1 MSLVGRRFGRYRIDE
16 EIGAGGMGVVYR
28 AHDEKLGRDL
38 AIKVLA
44 PGALHDDAARKRFR
58 NEARVL
64 SRLNHPAIQTI
75 HDFENFEGYDF
86 LVSELVPG
94 LSLDMRLRAG
104 ALAEREVV
112 ELGSQLAQGLAA
124 AHAAG
129 VLHRDLKPAN
139 LRVTTDGRLKILDF
153 GLATLS
159 QDALVSLNTTETMVS
174 APTGVAGT
182 LPYMSPE
189 QLLGDPVDERSDI
202 YSAGV
207 VLYELSTG
215 RLPFRDS
222 LITKLTNAIVHQQ
235 PPSPRA
241 LEPKISGEL
250 ERIVLKCLEK
260 EPKLRYQSAKELATD
275 LRRLE
280 LGSAAE
286 VARVPVTRRG
296 RRWIAPVAA
305 VAGLCAL
312 IAGALLWGPRLRR
325 RCSDS
330 SESAMGTA
338 HELQRHGGDPCGF
351 ARWEAG
357 GVFARARRFWEFD
370 GRGAG
375 MVQVVAERR
384 TGAADRHPAPEADA
398 EFFAGWRTRVLHAD
412 RRTVCVEYIRGTPA
426 GRETAEAVH
435 GECDWVELDRQ

>member
-94 LSLDMRLRAG
+94 VSLDMRLRAG

-189 QLLGDPVDERSDI
+189 QLLGDTVDERSDI

-222 LITKLTNAIVHQQ
+222 LITKLTNAIVHEQ

-286 VARVPVTRRG
+286 VARVPVTDVDDEDRS
-296 RRWIAPVAA
+296 VAA

-312 IAGALLWGPRLRR
+312 IASAVVGTTAGEDAATLPSLRWEQLTNSR
-325 RCSDS
+325 R
-330 SESAMGTA
+330 
-338 HELQRHGGDPCGF
+338 GDPCGF
-351 ARWEAG
+351 AMGSWWR
-357 GVFARARRFWEFD
+357 FARPGGLGIRRTR
-370 GRGAG
+370 GRYGSSRCRA
-375 MVQVVAERR
+375 R
-384 TGAADRHPAPEADA
+384 TGAADRHPARKQTLSFRRMADA
-398 EFFAGWRTRVLHAD
+398 VLHAN